1 MAITTLVVLSS
12 VATQPEGWDQLGQWT
27 GSIQLVGGVPWAY
40 AHVLRVQAPPW
51 ATPAPSQRLD
61 AEQRRR
67 LFSATWT
74 CATEE
79 QVRADLNLLFGSPV
93 VVEDPRDAA
102 VLREQ
107 ARRGQLAA
115 GFFGTARES
124 MADALQELHT
134 RSTLNVRRVGCLVVE
149 LKMLQKDLG
158 VRPQSA
164 SVNDHLAVLG
174 RGLGQV
180 YDSLEGMETLCAGGE
195 PTTRTTA
202 PAAPPAEGAQSEEP
216 VALVGHVRQALERA
230 LTFAGD
236 SKALDRLPEH
246 ERTVDGLARA
256 YLPNLLWLDY
266 DGTRMHEDTLAALR
280 STRWRHP
287 LYVYERS
294 MAHALL
300 VLIALASGHDPGLY
314 GLSVQL
320 DRVDDPGDN
329 EEKIA
334 CAGWFLYTPTGGLDW
349 FDDDEDDQAAC
360 TIAAELDPVRA
371 SVLALLHVLAAKA
384 GEAEAT
390 S

>member
-12 VATQPEGWDQLGQWT
+12 VATRPEGWEQLGQWT
-27 GSIQLVGGVPWAY
+27 GSIQLVGGAPWAY
-40 AHVLRVQAPPW
+40 VHVLQVQAPPQ

-79 QVRADLNLLFGSPV
+79 EVRADLSLLFGDPV
-93 VVEDPRDAA
+93 VIGDPRDSACPA
-102 VLREQ
+102 YWADGWVLSHDQWRSRVDV
-107 ARRGQLAA
+107 ARWVTEFLPDTENGRVASHVLAGWRPGMVRA
-115 GFFGTARES
+115 SAK
-124 MADALQELHT
+124 AEL
-134 RSTLNVRRVGCLVVE
+134 VA
-149 LKMLQKDLG
+149 Q
-158 VRPQSA
+158 PA
-164 SVNDHLAVLG
+164 I
-174 RGLGQV
+174 
-180 YDSLEGMETLCAGGE
+180 GE
-195 PTTRTTA
+195 PGPGR
-202 PAAPPAEGAQSEEP
+202 PLVDGAQSEGS
-216 VALVGHVRQALERA
+216 VVQVGHVRQALTRA

-246 ERTVDGLARA
+246 ERTVEGLARA
-256 YLPNLLWLDY
+256 YLPSLLWLDR
-266 DGTRMHEDTLAALR
+266 DGTRMHEDTLAALQF
-280 STRWRHP
+280 TRWHHP

-314 GLSVQL
+314 GLSVQF

-349 FDDDEDDQAAC
+349 FDDNEDDQAAC
-360 TIAAELDPVRA
+360 AVAAELDPVRA